1 MFGFHRPIRLA
12 AVGALLL
19 SALAL
24 TASPV
29 AAVASDATGSVVS
42 NGNGTATITYDSAT
56 DVKVYINANLV
67 ACDNTGSVPTTAPLY
82 SLGVSTLPVGPSP
95 LTVGTSTTVN
105 VASTSGTTTLPTG
118 AYYFCLYDVTGGVNW
133 TLLSGGSTV
142 AIFTPVTASI
152 ADDGNGSLVLTYAD
166 ANADFSQMVYLFLFT
181 GISTCPSLDAFSPTA
196 ATGFGFQYGLNI
208 TDSPMTIGVG
218 TSTQTLPVGLT
229 GTVTAG
235 DYLSCLY
242 YTVNYSDDLQQSLPI
257 SIHPP
262 VEPVRPSFT
271 G

>member
-1 MFGFHRPIRLA
+1 MRLA

-24 TASPV
+24 TASPAA
-29 AAVASDATGSVVS
+29 AAVPASGSVTP
-42 NGNGTATITYDSAT
+42 NPNGTATISYADTTS
-56 DVKVYINANLV
+56 VQLYINDNLV
-67 ACDNTGSVPTTAPLY
+67 ACDDTGSAPTTTPKY
-82 SLGVSTLPVGPSP
+82 SMSGPPVGTSP
-95 LTVGTSTTVN
+95 FTVGTSTTVN
-105 VASTSGTTTLPTG
+105 VALTANTTTLPTG
-118 AYYFCLYDVTGGVNW
+118 AYYFCLYDVTGGSTW

-166 ANADFSQMVYLFLFT
+166 ANVDFSQMVYVFLFT
-181 GISTCPSLDAFSPTA
+181 GMSTCPSLDAFSPTA
-196 ATGFGFQYGLNI
+196 ATGFAFQYGLNI

-218 TSTQTLPVGLT
+218 TSAQTLPGGLT

-242 YTVNYSDDLQQSLPI
+242 LTVEYSDALQQSLPI

-262 VEPVRPSFT
+262 VEPVTPTFT